1 MSIDMNQT
9 SAVLTGQKKGR
20 GGGNS
25 SQICYNCQTVCGKMA
40 RWVLRNANMVGKHLS
55 SLHCSGSA
63 LAPTCPEDLIMAE
76 ERTGGAQA
84 REAQVL
90 LVVVVAVVVQAGEGE
105 KLARGFR

>member
-1 MSIDMNQT
+1 MNQT

-40 RWVLRNANMVGKHLS
+40 RWVLRNANCKCTLS

-76 ERTGGAQA
+76 ERTVGAQA

-90 LVVVVAVVVQAGEGE
+90 ALVVVAVVVQAGEGE